1 MLKWHRYIFCMTCL
15 HTKYHL
21 NSCRVHVKVMPQE
34 STGSRILI
42 PCVFHHLCYNEYVCC
57 VRLNLFNICTNANAS
72 LHIVSTPLCTANEK
86 YYTPRYRDHINV
98 TTVAINYGVLFAKNK
113 IYLFLMIHTNLQFW
127 R

>member
-1 MLKWHRYIFCMTCL
+1 MTCL

-42 PCVFHHLCYNEYVCC
+42 PCVFYHLCYNEYV
-57 VRLNLFNICTNANAS
+57 VRLNLFNICSANAS
-72 LHIVSTPLCTANEK
+72 LHIVQHNCVYQRTKNTR
-86 YYTPRYRDHINV
+86 YYRDHINE
-98 TTVAINYGVLFAKNK
+98 TTVAINYGVFFAKNK
-113 IYLFLMIHTNLQFW
+113 IYLFLMIHANLQFW